1 MAVRA
6 AAGAICS
13 PGGRGSRSPESRRG
27 VHSTPRFAA
36 GADVREVVLYNVL
49 RAAPGN
55 HECAGGTVLREV
67 ELARAD
73 KAQHKA
79 LQVRP
84 ALVREKRGRAARPRA
99 ARGRA
104 AHPTL
109 HWVCSK
115 EHAEHPPRKRHRV
128 VGGPPGR
135 HLGRSAQ
142 LQKARGVR
150 GEGRVVTAAQP
161 RRSCS
166 PRTAEKTTE
175 PRAGRWPCR
184 RPRPER

>member
-67 ELARAD
+67 EPARAD
-73 KAQHKA
+73 EAQHKA

-84 ALVREKRGRAARPRA
+84 ALVREKRGLLFLLGQSGGSQLALPFAEPRQRVHELVQVPVIGAVHELDVVFLARFTNDFRP
-99 ARGRA
+99 
-104 AHPTL
+104 
-109 HWVCSK
+109 
-115 EHAEHPPRKRHRV
+115 AEHFLHVLPTA
-128 VGGPPGR
+128 
-135 HLGRSAQ
+135 HLPVA
-142 LQKARGVR
+142 
-150 GEGRVVTAAQP
+150 
-161 RRSCS
+161 
-166 PRTAEKTTE
+166 
-175 PRAGRWPCR
+175 
-184 RPRPER
+184 